1 LKNLKVYSFDNS
13 INKNKVHSL
22 VNLLS
27 KEMDFKIE
35 SLEINFISGSDIFVL
50 NKSFLKHNSTTDIIT
65 FNYSKSKD
73 LLDGELFISI
83 DDAKKNAKIFKV
95 SYKNEITRL
104 IIHGI
109 LHLLGFDDTSREK
122 KIIMKSYENRLLNT
136 FNFILL

>member
-1 LKNLKVYSFDNS
+1 MKNLKVYSFDNS